1 MFLTP
6 PIPYHL
12 RPMQLE
18 DVEQIMPIERRV
30 FPTPWPSAGYRHE
43 LTHNEHAHYIVLSR
57 RDGEGE
63 EQIIGYGGYWLV
75 AHESHISTI
84 AVDIP
89 YRGRGLGSLLL
100 LQMIFHCIELGADVI
115 RLEVRESN
123 RAARRLYAQYG
134 FVTVGRRRG
143 YYRDRREDAI
153 LMDLNIAG
161 EDVHTRFEER
171 RAQLWRRL
179 AGAGEPG
186 DDDSQQ

>member
-18 DVEQIMPIERRV
+18 DVEQIMPIERRA
-30 FPTPWPSAGYRHE
+30 FPSPWPSAGYRHE
-43 LTHNEHAHYIVLSR
+43 LTHNDNAHYIVLSCR
-57 RDGEGE
+57 NEGQK
-63 EQIIGYGGYWLV
+63 EQIIGYGGFWLV
-75 AHESHISTI
+75 ADESHISTI
-84 AVDIP
+84 AVDIR

-100 LQMIFHCIELGADVI
+100 LQMIFHCIELGATVI

-123 RAARRLYAQYG
+123 RAARQLYAHYD
-134 FVTVGRRRG
+134 FVTVGRRSG

-161 EDVHTRFEER
+161 EDVRLRFEER

-179 AGAGEPG
+179 AEVDGVGG
-186 DDDSQQ
+186 DAPQ